1 MRLTYIQ
8 EEIIGILQRVQATY
22 AYPVSS
28 EEISKE
34 LNVTSSYIR
43 EQTKILRLE
52 GLVQVRRGPGGG
64 YFLNKAREGYNS
76 EDFR

>member
-1 MRLTYIQ
+1 MRLTYVQ
-8 EEIIGILQRVQATY
+8 EEILGILHRSQATY
-22 AYPVSS
+22 AHPVSS

-43 EQTKILRLE
+43 GQTKNLQLE

-64 YFLNKAREGYNS
+64 YFINKVRGG
-76 EDFR
+76 